1 MKTKISRTIVITGAT
16 KGLGRALADRFVTLG
31 HTVIGCGRSSDAI
44 ADLQQTY
51 PAPHSFSVVDVADDQ
66 QVGEWAKQHIEAD
79 CVPDLLLNNAALI
92 NQPNPLWAVPPSEFA
107 SMLQVNIQGV
117 YAVIRHWLPAMM
129 AQKRGVVVN
138 FSSGWGRSTSPDV
151 APYCTTKW
159 AIEGMT
165 QALSQELPEGLAA
178 VAYSPGVIDTEML
191 RTCFGE
197 SAGQHQ
203 SPAEWSAKAAET
215 LLALTA
221 RDNGRSI

>member
-1 MKTKISRTIVITGAT
+1 MNRSRTILITGAT
-16 KGLGRALADRFVTLG
+16 KGLGRALTDRFITLG
-31 HTVIGCGRSSDAI
+31 HTVIGCGRSPDAI
-44 ADLQQTY
+44 AVLQQTY

-66 QVGEWAKQHIEAD
+66 QVGAWAKQHIEAD
-79 CVPDLLLNNAALI
+79 CVPDLLINNAALM
-92 NQPNPLWAVPPSEFA
+92 NQPNALWKIPVTEFA
-107 SMLQVNIQGV
+107 NMLQVNIQGV
-117 YAVIRHWLPAMM
+117 YLMIRHWLPAMM
-129 AQKRGVVVN
+129 AQERGVIVN

-165 QALSQELPEGLAA
+165 QALSQELPEGLAT

-197 SAGQHQ
+197 SAAQHQ
-203 SPAEWSAKAAET
+203 APADWAVNAADV
-215 LLALTA
+215 LLSLTA